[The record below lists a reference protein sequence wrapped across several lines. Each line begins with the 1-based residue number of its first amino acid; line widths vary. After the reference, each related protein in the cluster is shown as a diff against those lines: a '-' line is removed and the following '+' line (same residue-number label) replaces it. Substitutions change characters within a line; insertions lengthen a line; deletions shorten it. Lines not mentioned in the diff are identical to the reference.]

1 MIDWRIFRTIL
12 AVVLVLAAGYVLLGL
27 TIAVIDGLS

>member
-1 MIDWRIFRTIL
+1 MIDWRLFRTLL

-27 TIAVIDGLS
+27 TITLMDAL